1 MHIMTARDQSKGSFS
16 SISSSLAALFACCI
30 FFCYETMHANIKF
43 CFKLKGV
50 GASARETYK
59 MLGTVYENEVESHL
73 RVVRYFKKIQNE
85 T

>member
-1 MHIMTARDQSKGSFS
+1 MHIVTARDLSKGSSS
-16 SISSSLAALFACCI
+16 SISSSFAALFVCCI

-43 CFKLKGV
+43 CFKLKGL
-50 GASARETYK
+50 GGPATETYK

-73 RVVRYFKKIQNE
+73 RVFRCFKKIQNE